1 MQMQAIGFPCAWLLR
16 VVDTSTGVNT
26 GTPLCFGDGS
36 GAACGCSNEDT
47 ANPGT
52 GGCLKPKYQ
61 PIMRRFVLLFALL
74 LAFAVNAQDTYFTT
88 YSFVVEPQEE
98 ATVRQLV
105 DDYYSKNKPE
115 GVFVRLFENHF
126 HDGGN
131 TATHAIVFTGSLDD
145 LSKMYDGGSSES
157 FSLFLTR
164 LNQHIKDGN
173 GSAMGHHLAIYGDTN
188 TRYPFQRYYY
198 LKVKDPAA
206 FVLFSMALKS
216 GFFKK
221 IVVGKSAAEDSTQSS
236 GFFLK
241 RGDGHGKRTAQ
252 RKLDRRGP
260 SVPRCPG
267 IVYRR
272 DDRVSRSTAV

>member
-1 MQMQAIGFPCAWLLR
+1 
-16 VVDTSTGVNT
+16 
-26 GTPLCFGDGS
+26 
-36 GAACGCSNEDT
+36 
-47 ANPGT
+47 
-52 GGCLKPKYQ
+52 
-61 PIMRRFVLLFALL
+61 MRRFVLLFALL

-206 FVLFSMALKS
+206 FDTAYKKFQAAHNPTGVIVNMGDISVGNAPNGPNRWAIS
-216 GFFKK
+216 GFKTMK
-221 IVVGKSAAEDSTQSS
+221 AAMGGQNSLLS
-236 GFFLK
+236 GAALTAREKAWDEFLATN
-241 RGDGHGKRTAQ
+241 GGAEV
-252 RKLDRRGP
+252 L
-260 SVPRCPG
+260 
-267 IVYRR
+267 
-272 DDRVSRSTAV
+272 RSGMRILLGAW